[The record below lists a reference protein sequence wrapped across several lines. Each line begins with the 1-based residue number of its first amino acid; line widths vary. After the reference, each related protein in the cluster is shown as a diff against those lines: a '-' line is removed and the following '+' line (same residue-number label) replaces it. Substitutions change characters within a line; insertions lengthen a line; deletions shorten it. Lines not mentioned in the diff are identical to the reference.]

1 PSLPPAARSDQ
12 TPPTAIHTLSLH
24 DALPI
29 SEITDKSFAFFYQF
43 YSSLIHLVKIIRS
56 KIKPVFPVSS
66 QPFHICFDGIHKLCL
81 LFGGDRKSTR
91 LNSSHVS
98 ISYAVFCLRL
108 NERTA

>member
-29 SEITDKSFAFFYQF
+29 SEITDNSFAFFYQF

-81 LFGGDRKSTR
+81 LFGRVGVVKTEVKLSVIF
-91 LNSSHVS
+91 LCQSV
-98 ISYAVFCLRL
+98 I
-108 NERTA
+108 